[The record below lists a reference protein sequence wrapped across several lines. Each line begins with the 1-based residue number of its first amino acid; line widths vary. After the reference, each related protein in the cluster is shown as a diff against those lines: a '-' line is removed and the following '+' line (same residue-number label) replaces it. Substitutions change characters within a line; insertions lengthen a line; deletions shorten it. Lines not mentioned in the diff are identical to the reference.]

1 MLSLSDYGVR
11 SCILEIQVKMGP
23 CGHIL
28 EHSYLAL
35 QGKGTPVPILLIE
48 VRLHILIYLL
58 KKGYVHTPHAK
69 QNKR

>member
-35 QGKGTPVPILLIE
+35 QGKGTPVPILLFLSE
-48 VRLHILIYLL
+48 TTYSKLPFEERLCA
-58 KKGYVHTPHAK
+58 HTTY
-69 QNKR
+69 